1 MNTLRR
7 FFFTL
12 MAAGLTASPAL
23 RAQTPPTNATGNRA
37 ATDEAIQL
45 SEFTVKE
52 STDTPY
58 IASESITGT
67 RVATKIA
74 DLPYAVSVIT
84 SEFMND
90 FDIFSLTDDLNGV
103 AASLNNVSDE
113 GTYSLRGLTTNNN
126 FYLRNGFYR
135 LGMVDRVNTDRIEV
149 IKGPNAAL
157 YGATNP
163 AGMINIVSKAPKPQ
177 PYQDL
182 TLTLGPYGR
191 HRVEFNVNQPL
202 GSVGGVSFYN
212 LLSVQGTN
220 ANTPAAAPASSQNRI
235 VDDTLAAKFKD
246 GSTLTAEYEWSQVN
260 VVPGYSASIPFESLA
275 DGKTLTAVMR
285 PDLVNFNQDG
295 PNAYKNRS
303 SYSAY
308 LTYEKRYNSIWSS
321 RVNGY
326 WYRRPE
332 IQFNVSSSSTF
343 NPFTST
349 FPARSVQM
357 DELNQDGGAFQ
368 IDTLAQYAL
377 LDGRVKSRTLFTVD
391 YSQNWRM
398 REVWGYNTKLYS
410 VPALSIANPD
420 YTVPPFSAF
429 NIVTR
434 YDKTRADTL
443 GFFVS
448 QQMRALNDRLI
459 SFISLR
465 HDDVT
470 YNFNFGDQFNTGGS
484 KPGSLK
490 TAGQVLH
497 YKSRAWSPAVGV
509 NYKLTKNVAYYTSYS
524 QSFAP
529 QLQVAKLGTPPLNNE
544 RAKGF
549 DYGFKFGLL
558 DSKLQFTAGGFYI
571 DRTGVKATVKDP
583 VTGLTDTVAAG
594 SQNAKGCEIEGSWRA
609 SNNLTVLANYSYTN
623 AKITYNGTAV
633 TDVGQVPAGVPTDQ
647 AFLAVAYR
655 FTGAL
660 SGLSWHPSVNY
671 TGVSLPN
678 STQTDVTRNIDAP
691 SNVIVNMGVSYAWKQ
706 EDGHLKHTIRLSVKN
721 LLNRDYQTPGGNL
734 GLGRGFY
741 FAYSLNH

>member
-1 MNTLRR
+1 MHTSLRCHLSAL
-7 FFFTL
+7 F
-12 MAAGLTASPAL
+12 AASLALSPAAF
-23 RAQTPPTNATGNRA
+23 AQAVKSNAG
-37 ATDEAIQL
+37 ATEKSDEILQM

-52 STDTPY
+52 NSDTSY
-58 IASESITGT
+58 IASESVTGT

-90 FDIFSLTDDLNGV
+90 FDLFNLTSDLNGV

-163 AGMINIVSKAPKPQ
+163 AGMVNVVSKAPRSTPSQ
-177 PYQDL
+177 NFAV
-182 TLTLGPYGR
+182 TFGPFDNR
-191 HRVEFNVNQPL
+191 RVEFGVNQPL
-202 GSVGGVSFYN
+202 GKVADVSVSN

-220 ANTPAAAPASSQNRI
+220 AGTPAGGPTGTKNRI
-235 VDDTLAAKFKD
+235 VDDVLQAKFKD
-246 GSTLTAEYEWSQVN
+246 GSTLTAEFEWSQIN
-260 VVPGYSASIPFESLA
+260 VVPGYSSSIPNQTLA
-275 DGKTLTAVMR
+275 DGKTLTAVTR
-285 PDLVNFNQDG
+285 PDLVTFYQDG
-295 PNAYKNRS
+295 SSGYKNRS
-303 SYSAY
+303 TYSAY
-308 LTYEKRYNSIWSS
+308 LTYEKRYNSVWSS

-343 NPFTST
+343 NPFTNT
-349 FPARSVQM
+349 FSARSVQL

-368 IDTLAQYAL
+368 VDTVAKYSL
-377 LDGRVKSRTLFTVD
+377 LGGEAKGQTLFTVD

-398 REVWGYNTKLYS
+398 REVWAFNSKLYS
-410 VPALSIANPD
+410 IPALSILNPN

-434 YDKTRADTL
+434 YDKSRADNL
-443 GFFVS
+443 GFFAS
-448 QQMRALNDRLI
+448 QQIRALNDR
-459 SFISLR
+459 FIGFLSLR

-470 YNFNFGDQFNTGGS
+470 YNFNFDNQYNASGGA
-484 KPGSLK
+484 LK

-497 YKSRAWSPAVGV
+497 YHSRAWSPSVGA
-509 NYKLTKNVAYYTSYS
+509 NYKLTKQVAFYTSYS

-529 QLQVAKLGTPPLNNE
+529 QLQVAKLGTPPLDNE
-544 RAKGF
+544 RAKGY
-549 DYGFKFGLL
+549 DYGFKVGLFENR
-558 DSKLQFTAGGFYI
+558 LQFTTGGFYI
-571 DRTGVKATVKDP
+571 DRSGVKATVKDP
-583 VTGLTDTVAAG
+583 LTGLSDTVAAG
-594 SQNAKGCEIEGSWRA
+594 TQNAKGFEIEGSWRA
-609 SNNLTVLANYSYTN
+609 TDALTVLANYSYTN

-633 TDVGQVPAGVPTDQ
+633 TDVGQPPAGVPIDQ
-647 AFLAVAYR
+647 AYLALAYR
-655 FTGAL
+655 FGGVL
-660 SGLSWHPSVNY
+660 KGLSWHPSVNY
-671 TGVSLPN
+671 TGVALPN
-678 STQTDVTRNIDAP
+678 STATDFTRYVNAP
-691 SNVIVNMGVSYAWKQ
+691 SNAVVNMGLSYAWRQ
-706 EDGHLKHTIRLSVKN
+706 EGLRLRHSIRVSAKN
-721 LLNRDYQTPGGNL
+721 LLDRSYQTPGGNL